1 SFNFHKKSDG
11 YLYIKDGDNARYI
24 TNFSITPATRITK
37 ISILKEGKDWKQSN
51 KIHPGETVDVKIE
64 GDALHKAKFHFEDLI
79 DVTRDTVIH
88 NEQSAQFKLKI
99 PADISKKRINIYNY
113 NKPTGKYLQVNEY
126 QRAKD
131 FDYVYI
137 NYGDM
142 SRRVS
147 GIRGPILYEGTVR
160 DVTLD
165 FNTNMIDKDQ
175 FYGKQYIDI
184 DVKLT
189 DKKNNLIEMRTIKN
203 VVVCPSSHSPR
214 YSYYSTKDCRN
225 DNVSLNKYLR
235 KKTYSLEPW
244 SRIELKVSNSDA
256 KYANEKHE
264 KELEIVLKKRYSFDI
279 EVSFPAGLII
289 ISRNQSEVDLGNLS
303 GISMAMV
310 AQFSFY
316 HPDKIAMYRP
326 YKVGAGFLALNAFN
340 YNTDKEQRDVGLV
353 LLGSVYPTRRDVKL
367 SFPLYVGFGYFLNK
381 DDLFFLVGP
390 GIRVR
395 L

>member
-1 SFNFHKKSDG
+1 M
-11 YLYIKDGDNARYI
+11 
-24 TNFSITPATRITK
+24 
-37 ISILKEGKDWKQSN
+37 
-51 KIHPGETVDVKIE
+51 DVKIE